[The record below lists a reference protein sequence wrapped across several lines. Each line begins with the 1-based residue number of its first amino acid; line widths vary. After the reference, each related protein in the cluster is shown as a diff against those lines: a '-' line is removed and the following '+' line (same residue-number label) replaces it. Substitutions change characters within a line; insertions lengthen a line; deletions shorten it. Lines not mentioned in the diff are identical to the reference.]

1 MAESLAPAMDK
12 TTMKIFGLAGW
23 SGSGKT
29 TLMVHLLPELVGRGL
44 TVSTIKHAHR
54 NFEIDRPGKDS
65 YEHREAGATE
75 VMITGGKRWALMHEI
90 RGQAEPN
97 VADLMHHMTPVDL
110 LMIEGF
116 KSDEHPKLEVYRSAT
131 RKPLICRN
139 DPKIVA
145 VASDEKLDGLNIP
158 QLDLNDIPAIADF
171 IIEYCGF
178 KDGVGHGAA

>member
-1 MAESLAPAMDK
+1 MNNRSPALDISG
-12 TTMKIFGLAGW
+12 MKLFGLAGW

-29 TLMVHLLPELVGRGL
+29 TLMVRLLPELVGRGL
-44 TVSTIKHAHR
+44 SVSTVKHAHH

-75 VMITGGKRWALMHEI
+75 VMITGGRRWALMHEI
-90 RGQAEPN
+90 RDKAEPG
-97 VADLMHHMTPVDL
+97 VPDLVRHMTPVDL

-131 RKPLICRN
+131 GKPLICRD

-145 VASDEKLDGLNIP
+145 VASDEKLNGLKIP

-171 IIEYCGF
+171 IIGYCGL
-178 KDGVGHGAA
+178 KDETGHGAA